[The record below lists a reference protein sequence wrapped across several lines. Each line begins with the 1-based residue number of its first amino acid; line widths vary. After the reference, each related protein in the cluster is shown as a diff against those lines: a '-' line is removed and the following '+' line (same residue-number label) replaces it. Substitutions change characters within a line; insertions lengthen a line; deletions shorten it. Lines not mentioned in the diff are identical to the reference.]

1 MLQLGRIWLS
11 LKTGSPK
18 LDAPSY
24 WFHRNVRHFFGRNTP
39 FSDILRYD
47 HMSHRMGIF
56 HMIPINHFGGIPQM
70 SHSMVDLFSI
80 WAGRY
85 IPTLSE
91 ACGGIEMFAGT
102 GRVMGQDGRG
112 KWWIYDGFMMVLWW
126 IYILWWIMM
135 NYDGGLWL
143 FVRIYM
149 EFWCFF
155 QDLW

>member
-112 KWWIYDGFMMVLWW
+112 KWWIYDGPMMDL
-126 IYILWWIMM
+126 YFMM